1 MRSDPWLWGRKTISC
16 RKPRGSY
23 HNRVYHHG
31 TCKALGVNPYD
42 YMMWF
47 LTKAPSIKTSEI
59 GKISPAEFK
68 KSSEPAT

>member
-1 MRSDPWLWGRKTISC
+1 MALGRKNYLFAGNHAAAITI
-16 RKPRGSY
+16 GY
-23 HNRVYHHG
+23 YYTIFG